1 MSPEEK
7 AGKRINALLEEASKL
22 WNNIKTNWKWIII
35 SLIIGQCFAFWVIP
49 LILSITVIKS
59 FFTLDISP
67 TFILISAISFLLLF
81 FAYKPSSDFWI
92 RYKENFKLR
101 EVPFTYM
108 DGLFVF
114 SASTAISISI
124 FYERILGD
132 LSPSIPVKMLL
143 TTWSILFVIWCLTIK
158 YKRRS
163 PKGKPKVQSSSPD
176 YFSDEPITDKS
187 EDLLDRGKF
196 VDDLYNQITKYP
208 LIDSFVFAIYGNWGE
223 GKTSVLNLLKNKLN
237 QNDDVIVF
245 DFDPWYFSSQ
255 DKLIENFYQGLYNS
269 LGQRFF
275 LPNTKRVF
283 SRYQKILS
291 SSLKYYGFDFDL
303 QWGDDSLE
311 KLREKIENSITV
323 TGKKFIVLIDDI
335 DRLQNKEEIHQI
347 FNLVKLSARFKNT
360 IFILSFDPMIINS
373 FFKNE
378 VSGDLGFL
386 DKIVQAPIHL
396 PAVDQAAIDRYLYY
410 PYPDEGHY
418 SGIDRLFQ
426 KLQIDQ
432 ERIRTFENDFTYLYE
447 SKIKRPFTTLR
458 HAKRYLNAL
467 YQTLPSIKSEVNLQ
481 DFLILQV
488 IRVFYPDLYKDIWS
502 HPWYYI
508 PMHWANRLHIT
519 SPFMLNSDESEKYK
533 KIKEH
538 ISNLLQGQPELE
550 VLQELLETIFF
561 VEVKNAFA
569 KNAFGSGTNH
579 DNMSS
584 SYLSA
589 KRITHPDVFPK
600 YFMLKVPISELPDET
615 VESIISS
622 WNSSDPTEP
631 ESKILE
637 DLKRFKEKKQLVKLL
652 EKLIIFLPRIPQNTA
667 IAMISSLYKNIKL
680 FSEEGRQNFWQ
691 SEFDKAESLMLRL
704 INEKV
709 DGHEINELLIKIIK
723 ETPSIHLAVSVV
735 LSCRRERGGSLFK
748 IYDNISIE
756 NLHRAIS
763 DRLSQYF
770 VDGGRD
776 IFVDEPDSCN
786 FILYQWG
793 IYNPEDKN
801 KVNEYV
807 FSLVDRNPRY
817 LGNIIKSFVGTW
829 SPSGRKEFHYNDLL
843 KLYNEDRL
851 YEKVKQISPNVYS
864 DDTEKSAIDLFITTH
879 EEKNSSALME
889 ARLEANRAQFMEAY
903 HKGEEHFKSKR
914 FIDALSEFNMAL
926 KVTDWKDDN
935 GWMEK
940 ARLSKWQCSLEL
952 SWNNNEGLKRDR
964 FDEACRIAGN
974 EIKIKTLEESAYK
987 NGAPDQAPIELYY
1000 CLFYFLQWRFSDE
1013 QQKQTIKENF
1023 MMHYNLATGT
1033 HTSGWSNEITERCN
1047 TWKRIIEETIENNV

>member
-7 AGKRINALLEEASKL
+7 AGKRINALLEEASEL
-22 WNNIKTNWKWIII
+22 WNNIKTNWKWVIT
-35 SLIIGQCFAFWVIP
+35 SLLLGQCFAFWVIP
-49 LILSITVIKS
+49 LILSVIVIKS
-59 FFTLDISP
+59 FFALDISP

-92 RYKENFKLR
+92 RYKENFKLQ

-255 DKLIENFYQGLYNS
+255 DKLIENFYQGFYNS
-269 LGQRFF
+269 LDQRFF

-291 SSLKYYGFDFDL
+291 SGLKYYGFDFDL

-410 PYPDEGHY
+410 SYPDEGHY

-432 ERIRTFENDFTYLYE
+432 GRIRTFENAYLYE
-447 SKIKRPFTTLR
+447 SKIKGPFTTLR

-467 YQTLPSIKSEVNLQ
+467 YQTLPSIKNEVNLQ
-481 DFLILQV
+481 DFLIFEV
-488 IRVFYPDLYKDIWS
+488 IRVFYPGVYSDIWS

-508 PMHWANRLHIT
+508 PAHWNDRLNMT
-519 SPFMLNSDESEKYK
+519 YPFKYYSDENEKYQ

-538 ISNLLQGQPELE
+538 ISALLQNQPERE

-569 KNAFGSGTNH
+569 KNALVGKTGH

-584 SYLSA
+584 SYLSE

-600 YFMLKVPISELPDET
+600 YFMLKVPISELPDEI
-615 VESIISS
+615 VESMISS
-622 WNSSDPTEP
+622 WNSSDPTDL

-637 DLKRFKEKKQLVKLL
+637 DLKRFQEKKQLVKLL

-667 IAMISSLYKNIKL
+667 IAMINSLYKNFKY
-680 FSEEGRQNFWQ
+680 FSKEGRQYFLQ
-691 SEFDKAESLMLRL
+691 SEFYYAESLMFRL
-704 INEKV
+704 INEKI
-709 DGHEINELLIKIIK
+709 DGDNIEELLIRIIK
-723 ETPSIHLAVSVV
+723 ETPSFYLATSIV
-735 LSCRRERGGSLFK
+735 LDCRREMGGSLFK
-748 IYDNISIE
+748 IYDDINIE
-756 NLHRAIS
+756 NLHNTLS
-763 DRLSQYF
+763 DRLSQHF
-770 VDGGRD
+770 IEEGRD
-776 IFVDEPDSCN
+776 IFADEPDSCN

-793 IYNPEDKN
+793 IYNQEDKD

-807 FSLVDRNPRY
+807 LSLIHRNPRH
-817 LGNIIKSFVGTW
+817 LGNIIKSFVSTW
-829 SPSGRKEFHYNDLL
+829 SPSGRKEFRFNDLS
-843 KLYNEDRL
+843 KLYDENRL
-851 YEKVKQISPNVYS
+851 YSKVKKNYNTSFSNQE
-864 DDTEKSAIDLFITTH
+864 EKSAIDLFIKTYD
-879 EEKNSSALME
+879 ERNSSALME
-889 ARLEANRAQFMEAY
+889 AKQRASQQQFSTASTR
-903 HKGEEHFKSKR
+903 GFEHFNKGN
-914 FIDALSEFNMAL
+914 FADAFSEFNKAL
-926 KVTDWKDDN
+926 QFTDWKDDN
-935 GWMEK
+935 NQIGLVK
-940 ARLSKWQCSLEL
+940 LKKWQCLLEL
-952 SWNNNEGLKRDR
+952 SWNNDGQALRKDH
-964 FDEACRIAGN
+964 FDEACKLAAN
-974 EIKIKTLEESAYK
+974 EVQIKTLEESAYK
-987 NGAPDQAPIELYY
+987 NGAIDQAPIELYY
-1000 CLFYFLQWRFSDE
+1000 CLFYFLQWSFSDE
-1013 QQKQTIKENF
+1013 QQKPTIKENF
-1023 MMHYNLATGT
+1023 MMHYNLATGDNA
-1033 HTSGWSNEITERCN
+1033 SGRSNEITERCDI
-1047 TWKRIIEETIENNV
+1047 WKRLIEGNQRS